1 MLTFN
6 SYPRSGNVFFSVFA
20 GQIINTEIS
29 AIHDP
34 DKYSEKG
41 QIAIFRNPYESI
53 ASRCNRNAYGGQLDL
68 NVTDKISEYV
78 QEYVLYVQKAL
89 ENKDALYICDF
100 ESMKKNP
107 EAEAIKIAKH
117 FGVSFRYNK
126 DAMSYTENFMKEGLM
141 TKWDGHMPR
150 EKDEMRLK
158 IEDVVNK
165 SSQLELAYSA
175 YKTLEFN

>member
-1 MLTFN
+1 
-6 SYPRSGNVFFSVFA
+6 
-20 GQIINTEIS
+20 
-29 AIHDP
+29 
-34 DKYSEKG
+34 
-41 QIAIFRNPYESI
+41 
-53 ASRCNRNAYGGQLDL
+53 
-68 NVTDKISEYV
+68 
-78 QEYVLYVQKAL
+78 
-89 ENKDALYICDF
+89 
-100 ESMKKNP
+100 MKKNP